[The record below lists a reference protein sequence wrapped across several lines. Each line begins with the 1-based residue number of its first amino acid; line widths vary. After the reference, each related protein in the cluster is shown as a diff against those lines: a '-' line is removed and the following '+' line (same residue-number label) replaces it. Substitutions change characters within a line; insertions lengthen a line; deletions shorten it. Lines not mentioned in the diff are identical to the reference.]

1 MKLFKV
7 ERTDKYGYD
16 DYSDFVCLANSKT
29 DAQYMAPDPE
39 YHTWNGSHWVYTYRQ
54 DDKATY
60 TGWVENPSKDVK
72 VTEIFPED
80 RTEAEV
86 LCASFHAG

>member
-7 ERTDKYGYD
+7 ERTDNYGYD
-16 DYSDFVCLANSKT
+16 DYSDFVCLANSKAE
-29 DAQYMAPDPE
+29 AQYMAPDPE
-39 YHTWNGSHWVYTYRQ
+39 YYTWEGKWVYSYRRDQNVTYMPWPM
-54 DDKATY
+54 D
-60 TGWVENPSKDVK
+60 PSKDVK

-80 RTEAEV
+80 RTEPEV